1 MAYDEYGEYNELGAS
16 ARPVATSS
24 GVCNRVA
31 ILDEHGWRGY
41 WYYALFPLDLF
52 GADTDERLAYQ
63 NAKVTELVP
72 VLGWLCPLLV
82 LGTTGTNLGF
92 GSLLLFLSV
101 EALLLAVLTKFHLK
115 LAANQTIEVWLN
127 LWLSMT
133 GMAML
138 AGVFAMLFGGL
149 ANPEI
154 DWD

>member
-1 MAYDEYGEYNELGAS
+1 MSQQME
-16 ARPVATSS
+16 TS
-24 GVCNRVA
+24 GVNNRVA

-41 WYYALFPLDLF
+41 WYFALFPLDLF

-63 NAKVTELVP
+63 NAKVQELVP

-82 LGTTGTNLGF
+82 IGTMGTSMGF
-92 GSLLLFLSV
+92 GSLLLFLSL
-101 EALLLAVLTKFHLK
+101 EALILAALTKFHLK
-115 LAANQTIEVWLN
+115 LAMNQAVEVWLN

-138 AGVFAMLFGGL
+138 AGFVAMLFGGL